1 MLRRLFSSKV
11 RIELLSTLFSFLE
24 KDFYPRELARLTG
37 EDFKNISR
45 ELTNL
50 EELGLVSSRRDGNR
64 KYFHLN
70 KSFFLFNELKSMLLK
85 TRGVAGLLKDALS
98 GQKGIAV
105 AFLYGSFA
113 AGIETEKSDVDLMIF
128 GNISLDKLLKLIRE
142 PEKKLA
148 REINPT
154 VYDAAEI
161 KSRIKQKNSFL
172 AQVLQGPKIM
182 LIGSENDLRGI
193 AG

>member
-1 MLRRLFSSKV
+1 
-11 RIELLSTLFSFLE
+11 
-24 KDFYPRELARLTG
+24 
-37 EDFKNISR
+37 
-45 ELTNL
+45 
-50 EELGLVSSRRDGNR
+50 
-64 KYFHLN
+64 
-70 KSFFLFNELKSMLLK
+70 MLLK

-182 LIGSENDLRGI
+182 LIGSEDDLRGI